1 MKKNNMLIT
10 AGAVIALI
18 VILLLFTGIGQDEP
32 PTPGQPSP
40 HALDQSQQ

>member
-1 MKKNNMLIT
+1 MKKNNLLII
-10 AGAVIALI
+10 AGAAIVLI
-18 VILLLFTGIGQDEP
+18 VILLLFTGIGTDEP